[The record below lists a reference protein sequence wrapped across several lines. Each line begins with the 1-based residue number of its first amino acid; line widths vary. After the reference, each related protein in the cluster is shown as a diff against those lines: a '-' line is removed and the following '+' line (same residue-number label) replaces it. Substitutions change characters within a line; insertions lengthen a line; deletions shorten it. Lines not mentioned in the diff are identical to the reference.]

1 MKNQIKNYVNQLLEN
16 LKKKKVCLSFIDN
29 TWGADLV
36 DMQLFSKFNKE
47 IRFLLCVI
55 YIYSNYAQ
63 AISLKDKKCLKT
75 TNSFRKP
82 LDESGRKPNIIWVD
96 KGSEFYSRSIKS

>member
-1 MKNQIKNYVNQLLEN
+1 MLTALRGVLLKIKSCKMKNQIKNYVNQLLEN

-55 YIYSNYAQ
+55 YIYSNYA
-63 AISLKDKKCLKT
+63 
-75 TNSFRKP
+75 
-82 LDESGRKPNIIWVD
+82 
-96 KGSEFYSRSIKS
+96 

>member
-1 MKNQIKNYVNQLLEN
+1 MLTALRVVLLKIKSCNQIKNYVNQLLEN

-55 YIYSNYAQ
+55 YIYSNYA
-63 AISLKDKKCLKT
+63 
-75 TNSFRKP
+75 
-82 LDESGRKPNIIWVD
+82 
-96 KGSEFYSRSIKS
+96 

>member
-1 MKNQIKNYVNQLLEN
+1 MKNQMKNYTNQLLEN
-16 LKKKKVCLSFIDN
+16 LKKKKVCLSFKYN

-75 TNSFRKP
+75 TNSFQKP

>member
-1 MKNQIKNYVNQLLEN
+1 MLTALRVVLLKIKSSKMKNQMKNYTNQLLEN
-16 LKKKKVCLSFIDN
+16 LKKKKVCLSFKYN

-55 YIYSNYAQ
+55 YIYSNYA
-63 AISLKDKKCLKT
+63 
-75 TNSFRKP
+75 
-82 LDESGRKPNIIWVD
+82 
-96 KGSEFYSRSIKS
+96 